1 MSLRLAILEIMTMQP
16 NDTTWRD
23 RHGPS
28 ELSDRL
34 ETIGALLAEKY
45 GMYNYAEILS
55 DAVAALREMS
65 DAEEAP
71 F

>member
-1 MSLRLAILEIMTMQP
+1 MSLRLAILEIMMQP

-23 RHGPS
+23 RYGPS

-34 ETIGALLAEKY
+34 EVIGMALAEKY

-65 DAEEAP
+65 DDEDSL
-71 F
+71 